1 MAETKYV
8 NLNKVYTKRGD
19 KGKTD
24 LFGGSQASKASLK
37 VNAYG
42 AIDELGAFLGL
53 VRFYSKEEDIKSL
66 MLELEKKLLIV
77 GGFLASDEKGQAMMK
92 VKIEE
97 EDIRFLEEKIDFYNA
112 KLPDLFAFILPGD
125 TEVSSYLHVART
137 VARRAERAMVA
148 LAETEMLQENLLKYI
163 NRSSDLLFILAR
175 YDAEILQK

>member
-1 MAETKYV
+1 
-8 NLNKVYTKRGD
+8 
-19 KGKTD
+19 
-24 LFGGSQASKASLK
+24 
-37 VNAYG
+37 
-42 AIDELGAFLGL
+42 
-53 VRFYSKEEDIKSL
+53 
-66 MLELEKKLLIV
+66 
-77 GGFLASDEKGQAMMK
+77 MK

-148 LAETEMLQENLLKYI
+148 LAETETLQENLLKYI